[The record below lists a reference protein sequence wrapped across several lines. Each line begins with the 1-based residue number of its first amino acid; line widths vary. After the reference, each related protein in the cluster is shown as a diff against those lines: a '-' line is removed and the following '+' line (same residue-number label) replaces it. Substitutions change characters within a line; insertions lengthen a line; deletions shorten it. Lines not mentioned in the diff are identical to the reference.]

1 MRAQYKISKI
11 ESKSNKNK
19 ELSNARADDNF
30 RKILAS
36 DGLTWIQYYFHNI
49 TRPGRGTKKQERHVT
64 SRIGSCLARLA
75 SNKKPKKKQTNKNN
89 PAKTTLYIPRISE
102 NNYRNNSSNKHMFTI
117 ETIN

>member
-36 DGLTWIQYYFHNI
+36 DGLTWIQYCFPII
-49 TRPGRGTKKQERHVT
+49 TRPGTGHEK
-64 SRIGSCLARLA
+64 
-75 SNKKPKKKQTNKNN
+75 
-89 PAKTTLYIPRISE
+89 AKTLCKVKSRELPQYVRQQ
-102 NNYRNNSSNKHMFTI
+102 
-117 ETIN
+117 